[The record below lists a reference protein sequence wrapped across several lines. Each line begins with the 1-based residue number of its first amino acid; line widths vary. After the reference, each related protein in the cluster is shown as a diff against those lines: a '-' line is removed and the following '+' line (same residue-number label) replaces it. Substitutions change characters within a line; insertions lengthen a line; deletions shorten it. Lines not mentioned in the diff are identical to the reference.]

1 MELLKKLCSFIAP
14 SGSEGNIR
22 EFILSEIENY
32 AEKCEIDAL
41 GNLIV
46 SVKGKKRASKKLMII
61 AHMDEVGFIVTDI
74 TESGLIKFNTIG
86 GFCEEVLC
94 GKSVEFK
101 NGIKGVVVPG
111 VALHQTSEN
120 ERKNA
125 PSVDDLFIDIG
136 ALNKEDAEKH
146 IGLGD
151 KAAFEANFSE
161 NERCVISKALDDR
174 IGVYI
179 LINLIK
185 KGLMYDCVFVFSVQE
200 EVGLRGAATA
210 ANRVSPDMAIII
222 DSTTASDLPDVSGSD
237 RVCLLGNGGAVSF
250 MDRATVYDE
259 DFYKLIMKT
268 AKKEEI
274 PVQFKTRV
282 AGGNDAG
289 AVHKSGTGVVCA
301 AVSTPCRY
309 IHSAFSMAAK
319 SDIKAIETLLEKVVS
334 EILA

>member
-1 MELLKKLCSFIAP
+1 MELLKRLCSFVAP
-14 SGSEGNIR
+14 SGSEGKLR
-22 EFILSEIENY
+22 EFILSEIKDY
-32 AEKCEIDAL
+32 AEKCEVDAL

-46 SVKGKKRASKKLMII
+46 SVKGEKRASKKLMLM

-74 TESGLIKFNTIG
+74 MSNGLLKFNTIG

-101 NGIKGVVVPG
+101 NGIKGVIIPA
-111 VALHQTSEN
+111 VALHQTSEK
-120 ERKNA
+120 ERKIA

-136 ALNKEDAEKH
+136 ALDKEDAEKFVC
-146 IGLGD
+146 LGD
-151 KAAFEANFSE
+151 KASFEPNFSE
-161 NERCVISKALDDR
+161 TEKCVISKALDDR

-185 KGLMYDCVFVFSVQE
+185 KGLLYDCVFVFSVQE
-200 EVGLRGAATA
+200 EVGLRGATTS

-222 DSTTASDLPDVSGSD
+222 DSTTASDLPEVSGSD
-237 RVCLLGNGGAVSF
+237 RVCLLGKGGAVSF

-259 DFYKLIMKT
+259 GFYKLIMKT
-268 AKKEEI
+268 AEKNSI

-289 AVHKSGTGVVCA
+289 AVHKSGNGVVCA

-309 IHSAFSMAAK
+309 IHSAFSVAAK
-319 SDIKAIETLLEKVVS
+319 SDIKAIEDLLRATVS

>member
-1 MELLKKLCSFIAP
+1 MELLKMLCSFVSP
-14 SGSEGNIR
+14 SGSEKNIR
-22 EFILSEIENY
+22 EFIFSEVKDF
-32 AEKCEIDAL
+32 AEKCEVDAL

-46 SVKGKKRASKKLMII
+46 SVKGKKKASKKLMII
-61 AHMDEVGFIVTDI
+61 AHMDEVGFIATDI
-74 TESGLIKFNTIG
+74 TENGLIKFNTIG
-86 GFCEEVLC
+86 GFSEEVLC

-101 NGIKGVVVPG
+101 NGVKGVIIPA
-111 VALHQTSEN
+111 VALHQTSEK

-136 ALNKEDAEKH
+136 ACDREDAEKYLS
-146 IGLGD
+146 LGD
-151 KAAFEANFSE
+151 KASFEANFSE
-161 NERCVISKALDDR
+161 NEDIIISKALDDR

-185 KGLMYDCVFVFSVQE
+185 KGVEYDCIFVFSVQE

-210 ANRVSPDMAIII
+210 SNRVSPDMAIII
-222 DSTTASDLPDVSGSD
+222 DSTTASDIPEVSGSD
-237 RVCLLGNGGAVSF
+237 RVCLLGKGGAVSF

-259 DFYKLIMKT
+259 DFYKFIMET
-268 AKKEEI
+268 AKVNSI

-301 AVSTPCRY
+301 AVSAPCRY
-309 IHSAFSMAAK
+309 IHSAFSIAAK
-319 SDIKAIETLLEKVVS
+319 SDIKAIETLIEKVIS
-334 EILA
+334 EKLA